1 MATIAVD
8 EGRRSSIEKPA
19 ITSPDDFHSSE
30 PTAFERLP
38 DEIIQ
43 QILQAVDANG
53 FASLVLLNSKWR
65 SVAQQAHLY
74 AYQLSNCPS
83 YALSHHNASPPTV
96 SEDDL
101 PRFRRLFAKEVKRNL
116 FEAYLR
122 PNTAIIKLISNSI
135 SSSSAPGGDGIQ
147 YSPSPKGHH
156 LLAYNSSRIH
166 VIDVRQRD
174 IAVTREFKILRRP
187 AATCINDEGT
197 VLAVLLTEMQID
209 IYDLKSTPPRRT
221 QSLILDNSPRAIA
234 LSPCG
239 GVLAAAY
246 EGGIEVS
253 SLNPNATSTERR
265 AVKCEAVDSLSFSFD
280 GTQILGTTV
289 HAPQPN
295 TVILTAPYYD
305 PGSCSVEDDISAL
318 WTTSILFPN
327 TSRDCSHAVLIQNG
341 KYEEA
346 GWTFT
351 YDRSY
356 EIFRAVRIDDLRN
369 GTTYFTGP
377 IPNPTSQP
385 KLVPCTLPAAS
396 YHGELVSAGFQG
408 KDVWIYGIPE
418 DLDATPE
425 TTSTGNEGASNSSA
439 LNRRNSQPP
448 PRSGSRSQDND
459 PSRVPQ
465 WQALDK
471 LRNKLIPGRK
481 IGHLEGVHMV
491 KWVGDFEDSSV
502 KERMIIGARGITPT
516 KPITEDD
523 GFGFVDGGRITVID
537 FDYGLENGSTVEI
550 DIDVGSKEPE
560 VLEEEHRDME
570 AEVAIVRRRTVMQ
583 KRGSRGGL
591 MRAAT
596 SAGAVPPV
604 PALPSASSLPSQPS
618 EPVQEDDDPLLPRRV
633 GALPPIPRIE
643 APSITE
649 DTEEFASI
657 EEQEALESPYAHA
670 SPRSAP
676 TLRRAA
682 TAAAANRRL
691 HPQAAAAGPVEY
703 RRADGRAEHP
713 HESDADNWVPPPPPY
728 QKEDPGD
735 LPAFLRHAIPPI
747 IPTLVGST
755 ETEDYLNEMRRPKS
769 MLEPSRSHT
778 ALQPPRAGTSIP
790 PVPSLSALP
799 PVPPLPHHSLSS
811 SIQYQS
817 SGSSTHST
825 HLTPYQEPQRP
836 PSCNSRYMGDEN
848 IYDVSPPDSPKM
860 AAMNP
865 STGDSQHRSASD
877 SRTVSSPQVNF
888 SVPASG
894 SSSGQQQ
901 HPPLPLLQTD
911 IAPPQ
916 QPGFPFALDLHI
928 PSPHIG
934 NIMPSQNSS
943 PVVRRLSNAGT
954 WPLVSNQPT
963 IPAPATTDFPHS
975 APPVENSEYY
985 LPAPSQDQMRRLNS
999 RSGAPRRLSGGFHPT
1014 PDFVGGDF
1022 SNRSAYSQPAS
1033 RRPSAVEDMPLI
1045 VSTPQGVSGAF
1056 DPPGRHTS
1064 GRRGDPPLL
1073 APVPRHPRP
1082 QMQSA
1087 VLGNRP
1093 TVERLETI
1101 YSVAST
1107 GATSNAAGGLGLTIP
1122 TTTRSLSTSTN
1133 GATRTTSLSRR
1144 QSRAE
1149 RSAAKNIADA
1159 KKKGWM
1165 GGRGRT
1171 KSVKEKK
1178 EKKVKGKKTKNGDHT
1193 DDDARSTW
1201 TDITTHSFLPSGMR
1215 FESSEQAVQAARE
1228 RAERVEAGE
1237 NNTGKRGKNKGKGK
1251 GKDGK
1256 EEKGEKGDKKC
1267 VVM

>member
-1 MATIAVD
+1 MATVTVD
-8 EGRRSSIEKPA
+8 EGRRSSIEKPT
-19 ITSPDDFHSSE
+19 ITTPGHLHSSG

-53 FASLVLLNSKWR
+53 FASLVLLNAKWR

-74 AYQLSNCPS
+74 AYHLSNCPS

-96 SEDDL
+96 SDDDL
-101 PRFRRLFAKEVKRNL
+101 PRLRRLFAKEVKRNL

-122 PNTAIIKLISNSI
+122 PRKTIIRLISNSI

-147 YSPSPKGHH
+147 FSPSPKGHH
-156 LLAYNSSRIH
+156 LLAFNSSRIH

-265 AVKCEAVDSLSFSFD
+265 AVKCEAVDSLTFSFD

-305 PGSCSVEDDISAL
+305 PVSCAVEDDISAL

-341 KYEEA
+341 KHEEA

-425 TTSTGNEGASNSSA
+425 TSSTGNEGTSNPSA

-448 PRSGSRSQDND
+448 PRNGSRTQEND

-471 LRNKLIPGRK
+471 LRNKLIAGRK

-523 GFGFVDGGRITVID
+523 GFDFVDGGRITVID
-537 FDYGLENGSTVEI
+537 FDYSLENGSPVEI
-550 DIDVGSKEPE
+550 VIDVGSKEPE
-560 VLEEEHRDME
+560 VLEEEHRDIE

-583 KRGSRGGL
+583 NRGSRGGL

-596 SAGAVPPV
+596 SAGAVPLV
-604 PALPSASSLPSQPS
+604 PALPSASSLASQPS
-618 EPVQEDDDPLLPRRV
+618 ASFQEDDDPLVPRRV
-633 GALPPIPRIE
+633 GALPIPRIE
-643 APSITE
+643 APLITE

-691 HPQAAAAGPVEY
+691 HPQAAAGSPVQY

-735 LPAFLRHAIPPI
+735 LPAFLRHAIPPV
-747 IPTLVGST
+747 IPATMSST
-755 ETEDYLNEMRRPKS
+755 QTDDYLDQMRRPKS
-769 MLEPSRSHT
+769 MLEVPQSHT
-778 ALQPPRAGTSIP
+778 AIQVPQTGSSIP
-790 PVPSLSALP
+790 PVPSLSTIP
-799 PVPPLPHHSLSS
+799 PVPSLPQQSSSSLIQYDNGGSLTHLPHL
-811 SIQYQS
+811 I
-817 SGSSTHST
+817 
-825 HLTPYQEPQRP
+825 PYQEPQRP
-836 PSCNSRYMGDEN
+836 PSSGSRYVGDEN

-860 AAMNP
+860 SGVNL
-865 STGDSQHRSASD
+865 STGGIQARSVSHSGIVSSLQVNLAASTSAS
-877 SRTVSSPQVNF
+877 SS
-888 SVPASG
+888 
-894 SSSGQQQ
+894 QQSHQ
-901 HPPLPLLQTD
+901 PLSLLQTD

-916 QPGFPFALDLHI
+916 QSGLPFALYPHN

-934 NIMPSQNSS
+934 TIMPTESASS

-954 WPLVSNQPT
+954 WPLVSNQPN
-963 IPAPATTDFPHS
+963 APVTAPTDFIHS
-975 APPVENSEYY
+975 ALPVERGEYY
-985 LPAPSQDQMRRLNS
+985 LPAPSQDQLRRLNS
-999 RSGAPRRLSGGFHPT
+999 RSGAPRRLSGGFHPP
-1014 PDFVGGDF
+1014 PDFLGDDLN
-1022 SNRSAYSQPAS
+1022 NRSAYSQPAS
-1033 RRPSAVEDMPLI
+1033 RRPSAVEDVPLI

-1056 DPPGRHTS
+1056 DPPGRHAS

-1082 QMQSA
+1082 QTQSA
-1087 VLGNRP
+1087 VIGNRP

-1107 GATSNAAGGLGLTIP
+1107 GANSNAAGGLGLDIP
-1122 TTTRSLSTSTN
+1122 TATRSLSTSTN
-1133 GATRTTSLSRR
+1133 GATRATSLNRR

-1165 GGRGRT
+1165 GGRSRT

-1178 EKKVKGKKTKNGDHT
+1178 EKKVKGKKQKHGDHL

-1201 TDITTHSFLPSGMR
+1201 TDITSHSFLPGGMK
-1215 FESSEQAVQAARE
+1215 FESSEQAAQAARE
-1228 RAERVEAGE
+1228 RAERAGARE
-1237 NNTGKRGKNKGKGK
+1237 NKREKNRGKGK
-1251 GKDGK
+1251 GKEK
-1256 EEKGEKGDKKC
+1256 EEGGEKGDKKC

>member
-1 MATIAVD
+1 MATIAD
-8 EGRRSSIEKPA
+8 EGRRSSIEKLA
-19 ITSPDDFHSSE
+19 ITTPDDFHSSE
-30 PTAFERLP
+30 PRVFERLP

-65 SVAQQAHLY
+65 SVAQQADLY
-74 AYQLSNCPS
+74 AYHLSNCPS

-101 PRFRRLFAKEVKRNL
+101 PRLKRLFAKQVKRNL

-122 PNTAIIKLISNSI
+122 PNTTIIKLISNSI

-147 YSPSPKGHH
+147 FSPSPKGRH

-166 VIDVRQRD
+166 VIDVRQRN

-239 GVLAAAY
+239 RVLAAAY

-369 GTTYFTGP
+369 GTTYFIGP

-425 TTSTGNEGASNSSA
+425 TTSTGNEGTSNSSA

-448 PRSGSRSQDND
+448 PRNGSRMQDND

-471 LRNKLIPGRK
+471 LRNKLIPGRR

-491 KWVGDFEDSSV
+491 KWVGDFENSSV
-502 KERMIIGARGITPT
+502 KERMIIGARGITPP

-523 GFGFVDGGRITVID
+523 GFDFVDGGRITVID

-583 KRGSRGGL
+583 KRGSSGGL

-604 PALPSASSLPSQPS
+604 PALPSASSLPSQPAVS
-618 EPVQEDDDPLLPRRV
+618 VQEDNDPLVPRRV
-633 GALPPIPRIE
+633 GALPPIPRIA
-643 APSITE
+643 APSMTE

-735 LPAFLRHAIPPI
+735 LPAFLRHAIPPVV
-747 IPTLVGST
+747 PATVTSA
-755 ETEDYLNEMRRPKS
+755 ETDDYLEETRRPRS
-769 MLEPSRSHT
+769 MLEPPRSHT
-778 ALQPPRAGTSIP
+778 SLQIPRAGSSIP
-790 PVPSLSALP
+790 PVPSLSAIP
-799 PVPPLPHHSLSS
+799 PVPPLAQQSSSS
-811 SIQYQS
+811 SIRYQN

-825 HLTPYQEPQRP
+825 HLAPYQEPQRP
-836 PSCNSRYMGDEN
+836 PSSNSRYMGDEN

-860 AAMNP
+860 AAVNP
-865 STGDSQHRSASD
+865 SNGSSQNRSVSD

-888 SVPASG
+888 AVPASA
-894 SSSGQQQ
+894 SSSGQQL
-901 HPPLPLLQTD
+901 HPPLPPLQTN

-916 QPGFPFALDLHI
+916 QSGFPFALDLHI

-934 NIMPSQNSS
+934 SIMPSQNSS

-954 WPLVSNQPT
+954 WPLVSNQPVV
-963 IPAPATTDFPHS
+963 PAPAPTDFPHS
-975 APPVENSEYY
+975 APPIENNKYY
-985 LPAPSQDQMRRLNS
+985 LPAPSQDQIRRLNS

-1014 PDFVGGDF
+1014 PDFLGDDF
-1022 SNRSAYSQPAS
+1022 TNRSAYSQPAS

-1082 QMQSA
+1082 QTQSA
-1087 VLGNRP
+1087 VLGSRP

-1101 YSVAST
+1101 YSVASN
-1107 GATSNAAGGLGLTIP
+1107 GANSNAAGLAIP

-1133 GATRTTSLSRR
+1133 GATRTTSLNRR

-1171 KSVKEKK
+1171 KSATEKK
-1178 EKKVKGKKTKNGDHT
+1178 EKKGKGKKQKNGDHL

-1201 TDITTHSFLPSGMR
+1201 TDITMHSFLPSGMR
-1215 FESSEQAVQAARE
+1215 FESSEQAAQAARE
-1228 RAERVEAGE
+1228 RAGRAEAGE
-1237 NNTGKRGKNKGKGK
+1237 NTGKRGKNKGKGK

-1256 EEKGEKGDKKC
+1256 EERGEKGDKKC